1 MNVERRIGELI
12 SPALEALGYELVR
25 VQVMGSRHKTM
36 QVMAERLDE
45 AGMTVDDCAAISREI
60 SALLDVD
67 DPISEAYDL
76 EVSSPG
82 IDRPLVKLKDFDRFA
97 GFDAR
102 VEMYDV
108 INGRKKF
115 TGKLIG
121 LSGEKVEMKM
131 GEERVALPY
140 DGIRRAKLLLTDEL
154 IEAAQAANG

>member
-1 MNVERRIGELI
+1 MNVEHRIGELI

-67 DPISEAYDL
+67 DPINEAYDL

-82 IDRPLVKLKDFDRFA
+82 IDRPLVKLTDFDRFA

-102 VEMYDV
+102 VEMYDA

-115 TGKLIG
+115 KGKLIG

>member
-1 MNVERRIGELI
+1 MNVERRISDLI
-12 SPALEALGYELVR
+12 SPALEAMGYELVR

-45 AGMTVDDCAAISREI
+45 AGMTVDDCSAISREI

-67 DPISEAYDL
+67 DPIQDAYDL

-82 IDRPLVKLKDFDRFA
+82 IDRPLVKLRDFERFA

-102 VEMYDV
+102 VEMFDAV
-108 INGRKKF
+108 DGRKKF
-115 TGKLIG
+115 KGKLIG
-121 LSGEKVEMKM
+121 LSGENVEIKM
-131 GEERVALPY
+131 GEQRVALPF

>member
-82 IDRPLVKLKDFDRFA
+82 IDRPLVKLKDFDRFV

-115 TGKLIG
+115 KGKLIG

>member
-115 TGKLIG
+115 KGKLIG

>member
-1 MNVERRIGELI
+1 
-12 SPALEALGYELVR
+12 VR

-45 AGMTVDDCAAISREI
+45 AGMTVDDCSAISREI

-67 DPISEAYDL
+67 DPIQDAYDL

-82 IDRPLVKLKDFDRFA
+82 IDRPLVKLRDFERFA

-102 VEMYDV
+102 VEMFDAV
-108 INGRKKF
+108 DGRKKF
-115 TGKLIG
+115 KGKLIG
-121 LSGEKVEMKM
+121 LSGENVEIKM
-131 GEERVALPY
+131 GEQRVALPF